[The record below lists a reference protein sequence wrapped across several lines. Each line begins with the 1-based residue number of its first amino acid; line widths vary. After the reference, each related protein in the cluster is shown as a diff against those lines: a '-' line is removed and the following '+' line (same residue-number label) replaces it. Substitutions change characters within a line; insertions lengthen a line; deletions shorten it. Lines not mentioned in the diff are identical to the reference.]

1 MIDDEYIKSKYKEL
15 KTLGQGTYGKVI
27 LAENKTTKSKV
38 AIKYIDFDS
47 LDKDE
52 KNIDNVIQEATIL
65 NKLTHKNIIKFEDF
79 NFNKERAIL
88 VMEFAEGGDLFKR
101 IKEQQKK
108 NQPFNEKIIITWFL
122 ELCNAVKYDHDKNI
136 LHRDLKQKIYF

>member
-47 LDKDE
+47 LDNDE
-52 KNIDNVIQEATIL
+52 KSIDKVIQEATIL

-88 VMEFAEGGDLFKR
+88 VMEFAEGEIYLRELKNNR
-101 IKEQQKK
+101 KKISHLMKK
-108 NQPFNEKIIITWFL
+108 NYNMVFRIM
-122 ELCNAVKYDHDKNI
+122 
-136 LHRDLKQKIYF
+136 